1 MEDKAK
7 DKRQGKEERILHVIE
22 IAKRLFIEHG
32 YSATS
37 TAQIA
42 RESEIAELTLFRY
55 FPTKRKLFEA
65 VIRRLVNFEGFAQ
78 SRVNEEPSQR
88 SDLFNL
94 IHERVRFV
102 KQERELV
109 RIVIVESQFQPDLA
123 GEFNPV
129 VNASSQIRRLL
140 LGKGLNQETCQI
152 IMHLIM
158 GLLLSIVFTPHYVER
173 TIDTTVRLIESQI
186 LHLLKGNSMHE
197 RINKTQEEEKL
208 K

>member
-7 DKRQGKEERILHVIE
+7 VIRQGKEERILHVIE

-55 FPTKRKLFEA
+55 FPTKQKLFEA
-65 VIRRLVNFEGFAQ
+65 VIRPLVNFEGFAQ
-78 SRVNEEPSQR
+78 THVNEELLQR
-88 SDLFNL
+88 SDLINL

-102 KQERELV
+102 KQERGLV

-129 VNASSQIRRLL
+129 VNASSQVKRLL
-140 LGKGLNQETCQI
+140 LGKGLNQETCQV

-158 GLLLSIVFTPHYVER
+158 GLMLSIVFTPYYEEH
-173 TIDTTVRLIESQI
+173 TIDTAVTLIESQI
-186 LHLLKGNSMHE
+186 LQLLQGNSAQ
-197 RINKTQEEEKL
+197 TD
-208 K
+208 